1 MVCSIR
7 PGMQINQIKTNTIFE
22 EIFIIHAVLNDIWL
36 SLFNV
41 STLVKVVY
49 GCTCHTHITLACKN
63 TCVTALCDALS
74 SSPVPL
80 MMRVSLWPLLSSVPA
95 VPLVVVVFPLFVA
108 PVVMVV
114 MMVWRFLFLCL
125 FRERVWIR
133 LLFGKRPRGATVMM
147 MMMMVMAVVFVT
159 ASPFTRLLVVVS
171 FSVSL
176 LGVVIVQT
184 SLLLSLVLMMMMMMM
199 VVFIK
204 ARLLT
209 RSALI
214 WKHMSGIMQLYGF
227 ANTN

>member
-1 MVCSIR
+1 MIYDCLYLMCPHLEKWCMGARV
-7 PGMQINQIKTNTIFE
+7 
-22 EIFIIHAVLNDIWL
+22 
-36 SLFNV
+36 
-41 STLVKVVY
+41 
-49 GCTCHTHITLACKN
+49 THITLACKN

-114 MMVWRFLFLCL
+114 VMMVWRFLFLCL

-147 MMMMVMAVVFVT
+147 MMVMMVMAVVFVT

-176 LGVVIVQT
+176 LSVVIVQT
-184 SLLLSLVLMMMMMMM
+184 SLLLSLVLMMMMMMMM